1 MDLCNEEYIV
11 SIWSSSAITFIA
23 VINLDGWPLDEKY
36 ILILLYIGAFSI
48 NDHVS
53 KQHLMLV
60 NYEDKQQQAKFKLIV
75 IK

>member
-1 MDLCNEEYIV
+1 MGDRLMK
-11 SIWSSSAITFIA
+11 
-23 VINLDGWPLDEKY
+23 KY
-36 ILILLYIGAFSI
+36 TLILLYIGAFSI

-53 KQHLMLV
+53 KQHLMLI